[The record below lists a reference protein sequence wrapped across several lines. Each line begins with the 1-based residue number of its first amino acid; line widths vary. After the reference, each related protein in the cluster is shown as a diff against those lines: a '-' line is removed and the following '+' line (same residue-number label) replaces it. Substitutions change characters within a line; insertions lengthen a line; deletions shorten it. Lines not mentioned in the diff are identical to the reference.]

1 MAAQVGFYEWLT
13 KQKGQRNA
21 VGGLARAALRDAEF
35 PKEVATLE
43 QVLDHYRKSGT
54 ASAESLAVA
63 RAAFR
68 AYERSVRPAPR
79 I

>member
-13 KQKGQRNA
+13 KQKAQRNA

-35 PKEVATLE
+35 PKEMATLE
-43 QVLDHYRKSGT
+43 QVLDHYRKSPQ
-54 ASAESLAVA
+54 ASAESLAVD
-63 RAAFR
+63 RAAYR